1 MPRADF
7 LYCLEQNSKLMLALE
22 ETIFYFAV
30 RVTHLAP
37 QDGVI
42 AYAIYRA
49 LAALPG
55 ATD

>member
-7 LYCLEQNSKLMLALE
+7 LHCLEQNSKLMLALE